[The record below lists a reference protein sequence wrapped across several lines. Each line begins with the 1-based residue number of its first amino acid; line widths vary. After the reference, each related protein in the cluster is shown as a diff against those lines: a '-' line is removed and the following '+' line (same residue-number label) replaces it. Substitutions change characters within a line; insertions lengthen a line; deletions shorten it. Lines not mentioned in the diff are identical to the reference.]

1 MMLPNELGSILTNLA
16 RRAIEYFLVHRTYLP
31 VPRDLFRELYEQKA
45 GVFICLKIHG
55 QLRGCIGT
63 FHPQHDHLIAEIIYN
78 AVSAA
83 VEDPRFPPVTLK
95 DLPDIHI
102 TVDILT
108 PPESIDSPDQLD
120 PKRYGVIVQRGW
132 RRGLLLPDI
141 EGVDSIQEQ
150 IRIARAKAGIKPNE
164 PVELFRFRV
173 ERYSELENYEE
184 NHRDRKSVV

>member
-83 VEDPRFPPVTLK
+83 VEDPAFPVTLK
-95 DLPDIHI
+95 DLP
-102 TVDILT
+102 TFIL
-108 PPESIDSPDQLD
+108 PLI
-120 PKRYGVIVQRGW
+120 
-132 RRGLLLPDI
+132 
-141 EGVDSIQEQ
+141 
-150 IRIARAKAGIKPNE
+150 
-164 PVELFRFRV
+164 F
-173 ERYSELENYEE
+173 
-184 NHRDRKSVV
+184 